1 MTINLLV
8 TNLPVTKLLIVGTC
22 NLYIQAESKEVNIPM
37 ALVITDLTKQYN
49 KHKTGLTDYS
59 ITIDKG
65 VFGLLGPNGAGK
77 STLMKIIATISKPT
91 KGTLFLDGEDIV
103 KNPDHIRKILGY
115 LPQDFGVYPNLNA
128 YEFLEYIAAMKGI
141 GGNGLRKRI
150 DMLLEGVNLTADA
163 KLPIG
168 TYSGGMKQRIGIAQA
183 LLNDPK
189 VLIFDE
195 PTVGLDPEERV
206 RFRQL
211 ITDLAN
217 DSIVILSSHI
227 VSDIETIA
235 DEVAIMQ
242 NGRLVTKGLQQD
254 IIKQA
259 QDKVFE
265 VLIPSQNLTA
275 FKNNYRVIDTGRQ
288 NDHSR
293 VRYISND
300 EKVAPDSTPVKT
312 TLEDAYLYLT
322 QTNA

>member
-1 MTINLLV
+1 MSLQIRN
-8 TNLPVTKLLIVGTC
+8 
-22 NLYIQAESKEVNIPM
+22 
-37 ALVITDLTKQYN
+37 LTKQYN
-49 KHKTGLTDYS
+49 AHKTGLSDY
-59 ITIDKG
+59 TINIEKG
-65 VFGLLGPNGAGK
+65 ILGLLGPNGAGK

-103 KNPDHIRKILGY
+103 NNPDYIRKVLGY

-128 YEFLEYIAAMKGI
+128 YEFLEYIAAMKGV
-141 GGNGLRKRI
+141 GGKDLRRRI
-150 DMLLEGVNLTADA
+150 DVLLEGVNLTADA
-163 KLPIG
+163 KRPIG

-211 ITDLAN
+211 ISDMAN
-217 DSIVILSSHI
+217 DCIIILSSHI

-242 NGRLVTKGLQQD
+242 GGKLITKGYQQD

-259 QDKVFE
+259 EGKIFE
-265 VLIPSQNLTA
+265 VIIDNTWVKE
-275 FKNNYRVIDTGRQ
+275 FKASHKVIDTSRQ
-288 NDHSR
+288 NDYTR
-293 VRYISND
+293 VRYISKSEEVMQN
-300 EKVAPDSTPVKT
+300 STPVIA
-312 TLEDAYLYLT
+312 TLEDAYLFLT
-322 QTNA
+322 QSA